1 MLAPSIVQ
9 VEPDGCY
16 GATLTVRLH
25 EKMWDTEQTI
35 SGFIVGIRTERS
47 DDLPNMNHVDLEVF
61 HPNDDVISNH
71 LVTLH
76 VTQLKPQT
84 SYKFNVCCLYPQG
97 RSSVAVSD
105 VITTE
110 ATPVMDTYLWSR
122 VRVKINKFVYDTMDE
137 MQKLEGFHP
146 SEPVVDLE
154 ELETMH
160 RTNTVE
166 EFGTSMHALQMHRSA
181 GSSKSKVQVMSVSSA
196 DMKELIDADLILN
209 TQTRE

>member
-76 VTQLKPQT
+76 VTQLKPPDLVQV
-84 SYKFNVCCLYPQG
+84 NVCCLYPQG

-146 SEPVVDLE
+146 SEPSWTWRSWRRCTAPTPWRSSAPACTRCRCTQRGLLE
-154 ELETMH
+154 EQ
-160 RTNTVE
+160 
-166 EFGTSMHALQMHRSA
+166 GA
-181 GSSKSKVQVMSVSSA
+181 GDV
-196 DMKELIDADLILN
+196 
-209 TQTRE
+209 RE

>member
-137 MQKLEGFHP
+137 MQKLEG
-146 SEPVVDLE
+146 
-154 ELETMH
+154 MH

-166 EFGTSMHALQMHRSA
+166 EFGASMHALQMHRSV